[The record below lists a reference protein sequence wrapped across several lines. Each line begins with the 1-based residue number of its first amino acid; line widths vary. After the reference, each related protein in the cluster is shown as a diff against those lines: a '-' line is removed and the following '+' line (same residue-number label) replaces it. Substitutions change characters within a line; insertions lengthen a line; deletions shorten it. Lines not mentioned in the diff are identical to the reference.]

1 MSKSKFEIFARNLT
15 ETDNWLN
22 TVPSPSEFSLTH
34 HQKYKISCKKI
45 ISIDSAMSTGET
57 QVSFHVQLNCDLIES
72 EDFFNFTQFFE
83 KITKIIFP
91 YSCKAQNKN
100 EDTHL
105 HCFLSL
111 ISFKNTLKSST

>member
-1 MSKSKFEIFARNLT
+1 
-15 ETDNWLN
+15 
-22 TVPSPSEFSLTH
+22 
-34 HQKYKISCKKI
+34 
-45 ISIDSAMSTGET
+45 MSTGET

-105 HCFLSL
+105 HCFRSL
-111 ISFKNTLKSST
+111 ISFKNTLKLSTLSHFSQHQMIPRKPLHSLLN